1 VRCLVCKK
9 VIPAEDDW
17 HGFEV
22 GFYCTALSD
31 EDYEVSRGFDPLYM
45 CSACYEKNKERIM
58 PVVLAAVKAN

>member
-1 VRCLVCKK
+1 MRCLACKK

-22 GFYCTALSD
+22 GFYCSALASENYDVHSD
-31 EDYEVSRGFDPLYM
+31 FPPVYM